1 MYNGADSLVIL
12 LAEFEASSKQLIS
25 DLTSSLQKNLP
36 TLGCPSGVE
45 IQFWTHEWEKHGTCS
60 ESSLKQHDYFE
71 ITVNLKQKANLIDAL
86 TSEGIQAAGNSYN
99 LSSIKE
105 AIEKGVGF
113 TPFIECN
120 VDSSDNRQLYQVYLA
135 GPFAK
140 KDWYDI
146 KAPSVF
152 QVKNVGKTL
161 VSRTQ
166 GTKDGEAYAYLI
178 QVS

>member
-1 MYNGADSLVIL
+1 MVKEGMYNGADSLVIL

-120 VDSSDNRQLYQVYLA
+120 VDSSDNRQLYQVYLCVDTS
-135 GPFAK
+135 GSNFIQCP
-140 KDWYDI
+140 
-146 KAPSVF
+146 VF
-152 QVKNVGKTL
+152 LHGKCGFEIEF
-161 VSRTQ
+161 S
-166 GTKDGEAYAYLI
+166 I
-178 QVS
+178 F